1 MGMDWRKLAI
11 GVAAWEAGWWYLRN
25 RKRHVMYEQA
35 EQLARLLGK
44 PLVVVGAPD
53 LGATSG
59 PGCGDLVIDIN
70 PSSCPNSIQ
79 ADICKQIPLADD
91 SAVVFVSCVLE
102 YVDDAEAAMREL
114 KRVAGDNLYVCRVE
128 PWTLTAYL
136 YPGAHRTLKR
146 DVLPT
151 LSLPAGAR

>member
-1 MGMDWRKLAI
+1 MNWKKLAI
-11 GVAAWEAGWWYLRN
+11 GVAAWEGGWWAIRN
-25 RKRHVMYEQA
+25 GKRATMYRQA
-35 EQLARLLGK
+35 EALAKRLGK

-59 PGCGDLVIDIN
+59 PGCGDLVIDIA
-70 PSSCPNSIQ
+70 PSRCPNSIQ

-91 SAVVFVSCVLE
+91 SCVVFVSCVLE

-114 KRVAGDNLYVCRVE
+114 QRVSGGNLYVCRVE

-136 YPGAHRTLKR
+136 YPGAKRTLKR

-151 LSLPAGAR
+151 LSLPPVR